1 MSTYKI
7 NFKQLRQQPQLSEML
22 SALER
27 GLNKFDI
34 DFYLVG
40 AVARDLWMSAINN
53 IPPSRITG
61 DIDFAIFINDKGTY
75 NNLKKHLIEVEGFS
89 PYKGNTFVL
98 VWKGFIQVD
107 LLPFGEIENKNDAIS
122 IEESGLI
129 SVNMPGFKEIYD
141 EGLPVVELEEI
152 HKFKFCTLPGIVILK
167 LMAWQDR
174 PEIRRDDIKDMTN
187 ILKHFF
193 DMYADEIF
201 ENHNDLF
208 GDNAFELPLIAARVM
223 GREMK
228 KIAKRN
234 DILYNRLEDL
244 LEVSTNNKNIEIAKI
259 MAEFYEN
266 TIEDNL
272 AILKHIKTGYLE
284 QTIPL

>member
-40 AVARDLWMSAINN
+40 AVARDLWMSAIND

-61 DIDFAIFINDKGTY
+61 DIDFAVFIDDKGTY
-75 NNLKKHLIEVEGFS
+75 DNLKKYLIEVEGFS
-89 PYKGNTFVL
+89 PYKGNAFVL

-107 LLPFGEIENKNDAIS
+107 LLPFGEIEDKNAGVT
-122 IEESGLI
+122 IEGSGLT
-129 SVNMPGFKEIYD
+129 SLNMPGFKEIYD

-167 LMAWQDR
+167 LVAWQDR
-174 PEIRRDDIKDMTN
+174 PEIRRDDIKDVSN
-187 ILKHFF
+187 VLKHFF
-193 DMYADEIF
+193 DMYAEEIF

-208 GDNAFELPLIAARVM
+208 GDNPFELHLIAARVM
-223 GREMK
+223 GREMN

-234 DILYNRLEDL
+234 EMLHDRLKDL

-266 TIEDNL
+266 TIEDNV
-272 AILKHIKTGYLE
+272 AILEQIKNGYLE
-284 QTIPL
+284 

>member
-40 AVARDLWMSAINN
+40 AVARDLWMSAIND

-61 DIDFAIFINDKGTY
+61 DIDFAVFIDDKGTY
-75 NNLKKHLIEVEGFS
+75 DNLKKYLIEVEGFS
-89 PYKGNTFVL
+89 PYKGNAFVL

-107 LLPFGEIENKNDAIS
+107 LLPFGEIEDKNAGVT
-122 IEESGLI
+122 IEGSGLT
-129 SVNMPGFKEIYD
+129 SLNMPGFKEIYD

-167 LMAWQDR
+167 LVAWQDR
-174 PEIRRDDIKDMTN
+174 PEIRRDDIKDVSN

-193 DMYADEIF
+193 DMYAEEIF

-208 GDNAFELPLIAARVM
+208 GSEEAELNLIAARVM
-223 GREMK
+223 GREMS

-234 DILYNRLEDL
+234 ESLFNRLQKL
-244 LEVSTNNKNIEIAKI
+244 LEVNSNNNDSEMAKI
-259 MAEFYEN
+259 MLEFFAN
-266 TIEDNL
+266 TIKDN
-272 AILKHIKTGYLE
+272 IKVIQQIKEGYLE
-284 QTIPL
+284 

>member
-22 SALER
+22 LALER
-27 GLNKFDI
+27 GLNKFGI

-40 AVARDLWMSAINN
+40 AVARDLWMSAIND

-61 DIDFAIFINDKGTY
+61 DIDFAIFIDDKGTY
-75 NNLKKHLIEVEGFS
+75 DNLKKYLIEVEGFS
-89 PYKGNTFVL
+89 PYKGNAFVL
-98 VWKGFIQVD
+98 VWKSVIQVD
-107 LLPFGEIENKNDAIS
+107 LLPFGETEDKDAGVTIEG
-122 IEESGLI
+122 SGLT
-129 SVNMPGFKEIYD
+129 SLYMPGFKEIYD
-141 EGLPVVELEEI
+141 DGLPIVELEEI

-174 PEIRRDDIKDMTN
+174 PEIRRDDIKDVCN
-187 ILKHFF
+187 VLKHFF
-193 DMYADEIF
+193 NMYAEEIF

-208 GDNAFELPLIAARVM
+208 GDNPFELHLIAARVM
-223 GREMK
+223 GREMN

-234 DILYNRLEDL
+234 EILYNRLKAL
-244 LEVSTNNKNIEIAKI
+244 LEGSINNKDISIAKI

-266 TIEDNL
+266 TIEDNV
-272 AILKHIKTGYLE
+272 AILEQIKNGYLE
-284 QTIPL
+284 

>member
-40 AVARDLWMSAINN
+40 AVARDLWMSAIND

-61 DIDFAIFINDKGTY
+61 DIDFAVFIDDKGTY
-75 NNLKKHLIEVEGFS
+75 DNLKKYLIEVEGFS
-89 PYKGNTFVL
+89 PYKGNAFVL

-107 LLPFGEIENKNDAIS
+107 LLPFGEIEDKNAGVT
-122 IEESGLI
+122 IEGSGLT
-129 SVNMPGFKEIYD
+129 SLNMPGFKEIYD

-167 LMAWQDR
+167 LVAWQDR
-174 PEIRRDDIKDMTN
+174 PEIRRDDIKDVSN

-193 DMYADEIF
+193 DMYAEEIF

-208 GDNAFELPLIAARVM
+208 GDNTFELHLIAARVM
-223 GREMK
+223 GREIN

-234 DILYNRLEDL
+234 EILHNRLKDL
-244 LEVSTNNKNIEIAKI
+244 LEVSTNNKDIEIAKI
-259 MAEFYEN
+259 MVEFYDN
-266 TIEDNL
+266 TIKDNL
-272 AILKHIKTGYLE
+272 TILEHIKIGYLE
-284 QTIPL
+284 

>member
-27 GLNKFDI
+27 GLNKFGI

-40 AVARDLWMSAINN
+40 AVARDLWMSAIND
-53 IPPSRITG
+53 IPPNRITG
-61 DIDFAIFINDKGTY
+61 DIDFAIFIDDKGTY
-75 NNLKKHLIEVEGFS
+75 DNLKKYLIEVEGFS
-89 PYKGNTFVL
+89 PYKGNAFVL
-98 VWKGFIQVD
+98 VWKSVIQVD
-107 LLPFGEIENKNDAIS
+107 LLPFGEIEDKDAGVA
-122 IEESGLI
+122 IEGSGLT
-129 SVNMPGFKEIYD
+129 SLYMPGFKEIYD
-141 EGLPVVELEEI
+141 DGLPIVELEEI

-167 LMAWQDR
+167 LVAWQDR
-174 PEIRRDDIKDMTN
+174 PEIRRDDIKDVSN
-187 ILKHFF
+187 VLKHFF
-193 DMYADEIF
+193 DMYAEEIF

-208 GDNAFELPLIAARVM
+208 GDNPFELHLIAARVM
-223 GREMK
+223 GREMN

-234 DILYNRLEDL
+234 EMLHDRLKDL

-266 TIEDNL
+266 TIEDNV
-272 AILKHIKTGYLE
+272 AILEQIKNGYLE
-284 QTIPL
+284 

>member
-61 DIDFAIFINDKGTY
+61 DIDFAVFIGDKGTY
-75 NNLKKHLIEVEGFS
+75 DNLKKYLIEVEGFS
-89 PYKGNTFVL
+89 PYKGNAFVL

-107 LLPFGEIENKNDAIS
+107 LLPFGEIEDKNVGVT
-122 IEESGLI
+122 IEGSGLT
-129 SVNMPGFKEIYD
+129 SLNMPGFKEIYD
-141 EGLPVVELEEI
+141 DGLPVVELEEI

-167 LMAWQDR
+167 LVAWQDR
-174 PEIRRDDIKDMTN
+174 PEIRRDDIKDVSN

-193 DMYADEIF
+193 DMYAEEIF

-208 GDNAFELPLIAARVM
+208 GDNTFELHLIAARVM
-223 GREMK
+223 GREIN

-234 DILYNRLEDL
+234 EILHNRLKDL
-244 LEVSTNNKNIEIAKI
+244 LEVSTNNKDIEIARI
-259 MAEFYEN
+259 MVEFYEN

-272 AILKHIKTGYLE
+272 AILEQIKIGYLE
-284 QTIPL
+284 

>member
-1 MSTYKI
+1 MSIYKI

-40 AVARDLWMSAINN
+40 AVARDLWMSAIND

-61 DIDFAIFINDKGTY
+61 DIDFAIFIDDKGTY
-75 NNLKKHLIEVEGFS
+75 DNLKKYLIEVEGFS
-89 PYKGNTFVL
+89 PYKGNAFVL
-98 VWKGFIQVD
+98 VWKSFIQVD
-107 LLPFGEIENKNDAIS
+107 LIPFGEIEDKNAGIT
-122 IEESGLI
+122 IEGSGLT
-129 SVNMPGFKEIYD
+129 SLKMPGFKEIYD

-167 LMAWQDR
+167 LVAWQDR
-174 PEIRRDDIKDMTN
+174 PEIRRDDIKDMSN

-193 DMYADEIF
+193 DMYAEEIF

-208 GDNAFELPLIAARVM
+208 GDNASKLHLIAARVM
-223 GREMK
+223 GREMN

-234 DILYNRLEDL
+234 EILHNRLKDL
-244 LEVSTNNKNIEIAKI
+244 LEVSTNNTNIEIAKI
-259 MAEFYEN
+259 MVEFYEN

-272 AILKHIKTGYLE
+272 VLLEQIKTGYLE
-284 QTIPL
+284 

>member
-40 AVARDLWMSAINN
+40 AVARDLWMSAIND

-61 DIDFAIFINDKGTY
+61 DIDFAVFIDDKGTY
-75 NNLKKHLIEVEGFS
+75 DNLKKYLIEVEGFS
-89 PYKGNTFVL
+89 PYKGNAFVM

-107 LLPFGEIENKNDAIS
+107 LLPFGEIEDKNAGVT
-122 IEESGLI
+122 IEGSGLT
-129 SVNMPGFKEIYD
+129 SLNMPGFKEIYD

-167 LMAWQDR
+167 LVAWQDR
-174 PEIRRDDIKDMTN
+174 PEIRRDDIKDVSN

-193 DMYADEIF
+193 DMYAEEIF

-208 GDNAFELPLIAARVM
+208 GDNAFELHLIAARVM
-223 GREMK
+223 GREIN

-234 DILYNRLEDL
+234 EILHNRLKDL
-244 LEVSTNNKNIEIAKI
+244 LEVSTNNKDIEIAKI
-259 MAEFYEN
+259 MVEFYEN

-272 AILKHIKTGYLE
+272 VLLEQIKIGYLE
-284 QTIPL
+284 

>member
-40 AVARDLWMSAINN
+40 AVARDLWMSAIND

-61 DIDFAIFINDKGTY
+61 DIDFAVFIDDKGTY
-75 NNLKKHLIEVEGFS
+75 DNLKKYLIEVEGFS
-89 PYKGNTFVL
+89 PYKGNAFVL

-107 LLPFGEIENKNDAIS
+107 LLPFGEIEDKNAGVT
-122 IEESGLI
+122 IEGSGLT
-129 SVNMPGFKEIYD
+129 SLNMPGFKEIYD

-167 LMAWQDR
+167 LVAWQDR
-174 PEIRRDDIKDMTN
+174 PEIRRDDIKDVSN

-193 DMYADEIF
+193 DMYAEEIF

-208 GDNAFELPLIAARVM
+208 GSEEAELSLIAARVM
-223 GREMK
+223 GREMS

-234 DILYNRLEDL
+234 ESLFNRLQKL
-244 LEVSTNNKNIEIAKI
+244 LEVNSNNNDSEMAKI
-259 MAEFYEN
+259 MLEFFAN
-266 TIEDNL
+266 TIKDN
-272 AILKHIKTGYLE
+272 IKVIQQIKEGYLE
-284 QTIPL
+284 

>member
-40 AVARDLWMSAINN
+40 AVARDLWMSAIND

-61 DIDFAIFINDKGTY
+61 DIDFAVFIDDRGTY
-75 NNLKKHLIEVEGFS
+75 DNLKKYLIEVEGFS
-89 PYKGNTFVL
+89 PYKGNAFVL

-107 LLPFGEIENKNDAIS
+107 LLPFGEIEDKNAGVT
-122 IEESGLI
+122 IEGSGLT
-129 SVNMPGFKEIYD
+129 SLNMPGFKEIYD
-141 EGLPVVELEEI
+141 DGLPVVELEEI

-167 LMAWQDR
+167 LVAWQDR
-174 PEIRRDDIKDMTN
+174 PEIRRDDIKDVSN

-193 DMYADEIF
+193 DMYAEEIF

-208 GDNAFELPLIAARVM
+208 GSEEAELNLIAARVM
-223 GREMK
+223 GREMS

-234 DILYNRLEDL
+234 ESLFNRLQKL
-244 LEVSTNNKNIEIAKI
+244 LEINSNNNDSEMAKI
-259 MAEFYEN
+259 MLEFFAN
-266 TIEDNL
+266 TIEDN
-272 AILKHIKTGYLE
+272 IKVIQQIKEGYLE
-284 QTIPL
+284 